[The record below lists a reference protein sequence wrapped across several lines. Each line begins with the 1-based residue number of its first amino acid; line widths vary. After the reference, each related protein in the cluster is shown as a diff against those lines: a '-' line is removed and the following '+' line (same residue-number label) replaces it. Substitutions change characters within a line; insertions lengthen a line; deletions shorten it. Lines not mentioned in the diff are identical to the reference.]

1 MIIIDGIIFS
11 LQKSGGISVYF
22 DELLRYLSRQPEEV
36 FHLLY
41 ENESSYT
48 KELRV
53 IKTFVGV

>member
-48 KELRV
+48 KELR
-53 IKTFVGV
+53 K